1 MRIEFRL
8 SGSGGQGLL
17 LAGIVLAEAAILDD
31 KNAVQT
37 QSYGPEARGGSSK
50 AEVVISDE
58 DIDYPKAT
66 DPDYLLALTAESY
79 RTYGP
84 AMGARAGAA
93 GAAGGHGLIIVDS
106 SIPLSADIAARTVS
120 VPILETARDKLGK
133 KVVANIVALG
143 VLGGLSK
150 AASRESLEAAVRSR
164 VPKGTEEL
172 NLGALRAGFELA
184 EVAMT
189 QRDARKTA
197 GTSVAEALEDSRKAR
212 KGRDDGRYR

>member
-1 MRIEFRL
+1 MRVEFRL

-17 LAGIVLAEAAILDD
+17 LAGIVLSEAAILED

-66 DPDYLLALTAESY
+66 DPDFLLALTADAY
-79 RTYGP
+79 KTYGKLQ
-84 AMGARAGAA
+84 GK
-93 GAAGGHGLIIVDS
+93 GLIIVDS
-106 SIPLSADIAARTVS
+106 SVALDPAIKARTVS
-120 VPILETARDKLGK
+120 IPILETAANEIGK

-143 VLGGLSK
+143 VLGGLSGVVK
-150 AASRESLEAAVRSR
+150 PETLETAVLNR

-172 NLGALRAGFELA
+172 NLRALRAGFALA
-184 EVAMT
+184 
-189 QRDARKTA
+189 
-197 GTSVAEALEDSRKAR
+197 SRGAW
-212 KGRDDGRYR
+212 GV

>member
-1 MRIEFRL
+1 MRVEFRL

-17 LAGIVLAEAAILDD
+17 LAGIVLAEAAIQDG

-66 DPDYLLALTAESY
+66 DPDFLLALTQEAY
-79 RTYGP
+79 KTYGP
-84 AMGARAGAA
+84 AMKKG
-93 GAAGGHGLIIVDS
+93 IIIIDS
-106 SIPLSADIAARTVS
+106 SVVLDPAIAAKTLAL
-120 VPILETARDKLGK
+120 PILETAATSVGK

-143 VLGGLSK
+143 VLGGISK
-150 AASRESLEAAVRSR
+150 VAEAATLREAVLAR

-172 NLGALRAGFELA
+172 NVKALDAGLALAAGA
-184 EVAMT
+184 
-189 QRDARKTA
+189 K
-197 GTSVAEALEDSRKAR
+197 
-212 KGRDDGRYR
+212 

>member
-1 MRIEFRL
+1 MRVEFRL

-58 DIDYPKAT
+58 DIDYPKAI
-66 DPDYLLALTAESY
+66 DPDYLLALTTESY
-79 RTYGP
+79 KVYG
-84 AMGARAGAA
+84 AIMGK
-93 GAAGGHGLIIVDS
+93 GLVIVDS
-106 SIPLSADIAARTVS
+106 SIQLSDGIKARTVA
-120 VPILETARDKLGK
+120 VPILATAGEKLGK

-150 AASRESLEAAVRSR
+150 AASRGSLEAAVLDR
-164 VPKGTEEL
+164 VPKGTEAL
-172 NLGALRAGFELA
+172 NLSALRAGFELA
-184 EVAMT
+184 DVAMS
-189 QRDARKTA
+189 QPDFRRATA
-197 GTSVAEALEDSRKAR
+197 ASTEAALEDARAARRKAR
-212 KGRDDGRYR
+212 RGENDGRYR